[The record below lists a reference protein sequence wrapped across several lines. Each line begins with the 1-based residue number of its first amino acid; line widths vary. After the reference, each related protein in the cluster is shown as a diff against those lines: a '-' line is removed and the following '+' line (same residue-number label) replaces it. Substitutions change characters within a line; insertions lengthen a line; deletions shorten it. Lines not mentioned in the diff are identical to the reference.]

1 MFQNHF
7 LFHEFNSHYS
17 MCLEYCFAL
26 LMTCLIPINPSCV
39 FLNISSSVKTS
50 LTIIITQHSFI
61 SPQSLSK
68 IHNYIIILL
77 TFIFIRLATV

>member
-26 LMTCLIPINPSCV
+26 LLIWLIPINPSCI
-39 FLNISSSVKTS
+39 FLNTSTSVKTS
-50 LTIIITQHSFI
+50 LTIIITHHAFI

-68 IHNYIIILL
+68 IHNYIFILL
-77 TFIFIRLATV
+77 IFTFIRLAAV

>member
-26 LMTCLIPINPSCV
+26 LLIWLIPINPSCI
-39 FLNISSSVKTS
+39 FLNTSSSVKTS
-50 LTIIITQHSFI
+50 LTIIITHHAFI

-68 IHNYIIILL
+68 IHNYTFFYILYYILSNII
-77 TFIFIRLATV
+77 